1 VNDLL
6 LIFALL
12 LWILPI
18 WSALQL
24 YRRAPHRQSVDVS
37 AQQLPPPALIQPT
50 IDRLKRLGFERL
62 GETQIPYNAKITF
75 TLWIFTDT
83 QQQTFAEVALV
94 KNKIPV
100 LEFDSQYEDG
110 AVLQT
115 NYVTFYPMPPKI
127 DEQNFRLHKV
137 TTTVEDTYRQHQE
150 QLASFGLDHS
160 PAVQFHSMEDYLR
173 FIAYYRAT
181 FAQRA
186 LRPILILKVILPI
199 LTLIAFG
206 IVLIMPY
213 WTSVLLPLQANA
225 PRAALAQTSIFM
237 VLLVALGTLI
247 PALFVLGSGVVLLG
261 ISVYNG
267 LRNYSLTLKRS
278 REAEA

>member
-1 VNDLL
+1 MPRLRS
-6 LIFALL
+6 
-12 LWILPI
+12 
-18 WSALQL
+18 SARQNGG
-24 YRRAPHRQSVDVS
+24 PHRQSVDVS
-37 AQQLPPPALIQPT
+37 AQQLPPPALILPT
-50 IDRLKRLGFERL
+50 IDKLTRLGFERL
-62 GETQIPYNAKITF
+62 GETQMAFNPKAVV
-75 TLWIFTDT
+75 TLWLFVDT
-83 QQQTFAEVALV
+83 LRQTIAEVAVV

-127 DEQNFRLHKV
+127 DSRDFRLSKV
-137 TTTVEDTYRQHQE
+137 TTSVEDTFRQHQQ

-160 PAVQFHSMEDYLR
+160 PAVQFDTMDDYLR
-173 FIAYYRAT
+173 FTAYYRAT
-181 FAQRA
+181 FSQRA

-206 IVLIMPY
+206 LVLIMPF
-213 WTSVLLPLQANA
+213 WTRPLIPIQATVPSSA
-225 PRAALAQTSIFM
+225 VAQTSIFLL
-237 VLLVALGTLI
+237 LLVTLGTLI
-247 PALFVLGSGVVLLG
+247 PGLFVLGSMVVMLG